1 MYVREIIRLFVVLGH
16 VWVFYS
22 VELHQCSVLNSFS
35 KISDW
40 RIVTDKPLWR
50 ILST

>member
-1 MYVREIIRLFVVLGH
+1 MF
-16 VWVFYS
+16 FS

-40 RIVTDKPLWR
+40 RIVTDKLLWR
-50 ILST
+50 ILSVKLYSLEVLETVLYCSV